1 MLGSILHFLSRY
13 ARILTAVMPVVLAIA
28 IRLIYGKNRATNALL
43 SISTMWLAINVLLTP
58 YSDGMQR
65 DLAHVR
71 SWFR

>member
-1 MLGSILHFLSRY
+1 MLELLHFVSRN
-13 ARILTAVMPVVLAIA
+13 ARILTAVLPFAIA
-28 IRLIYGKNRATNALL
+28 MGIRFVYGRSRLTQALI
-43 SISTMWLAINVLLTP
+43 SIGTAWFAVNVLLTP